1 MSIPPEIPPA
11 HVASS
16 GPLKIRLFIDFWNFQ
31 LTLNEEA
38 QNPNFKVDWLKL
50 PSVLVADA
58 VRLLGSPEYRYEGTI
73 VFTSYNPRTDEGRK
87 YRNWA
92 TNWLDRQ
99 PGIQVKC
106 FERRPK
112 NPPKCPACHIPLSSC
127 PSCNA
132 DMAGTT
138 EKGVDT
144 AIATDMIRLA
154 WEGAYDV
161 AILASADSDFVPAV
175 EFLDLRGL
183 RVLQA
188 GFPPHGSHLSRACWA
203 TLDLRA
209 LYPQFER

>member
-1 MSIPPEIPPA
+1 MSIPPETPPA
-11 HVASS
+11 HAASS

-31 LTLNEEA
+31 LTLNEKA
-38 QNPNFKVDWLKL
+38 RNPNFKVDWLKL
-50 PSVLVADA
+50 PNVLVADA
-58 VRLLGSPEYRYEGTI
+58 VRLLGNPEYRYEGTI
-73 VFTSYNPRTDEGRK
+73 VFTSYNPRTDEGKK
-87 YRNWA
+87 YHNWA
-92 TNWLDRQ
+92 TSWLDRQ

-112 NPPKCPACHIPLSSC
+112 NPPQCPACHIPVSSC

-132 DMAGTT
+132 DMARTI

-154 WEGAYDV
+154 WERAYDV
-161 AILASADSDFVPAV
+161 AILVTADSDFVPAV
-175 EFLDLRGL
+175 EFLDLRGF

-203 TLDLRA
+203 TLDLRS